1 MNKQK
6 NAESKKNPLKLILNV
21 IFYILVAILLFF
33 AAISITTRITNGK
46 IGSSQYLVIISSSME
61 GEEKEEYDIKTI
73 KVKSLIK
80 VDLVE
85 NDSFY
90 STLKKGD
97 IITFNYLSLG
107 NETIT
112 HRIVEDPILTDGV
125 YKYKVQGDAVTDDY
139 QTLYSDGRTGEI
151 IGKVTFVS
159 YPIGVFYFF
168 INSKLGTVILVI
180 LPSSAICI
188 YEIAKVIFIVS
199 ERKRLKKEVEVNKT
213 VDEKDAEIERLK
225 KLLEEKKEKEE

>member
-6 NAESKKNPLKLILNV
+6 NTESKKNPVKIVLNI
-21 IFYILVAILLFF
+21 IFYVLVAILLFF
-33 AAISITTRITNGK
+33 AAISITTRITKGK

-80 VDLVE
+80 IDLVKDD
-85 NDSFY
+85 NFY
-90 STLKKGD
+90 SSLKKGD
-97 IITFNYLSLG
+97 VITFNYIYLG

-112 HRIVEDPILTDGV
+112 HRIVEDPILDKGV
-125 YKYKVQGDAVTDDY
+125 YKYKVQGDAVSDDY

-159 YPIGVFYFF
+159 YPIGLFYFF
-168 INSKLGTVILVI
+168 INSKVGMVVLVI

-188 YEIAKVIFIVS
+188 YEIFKVIFIIS
-199 ERKRLKKEVEVNKT
+199 ERKRVQKEEVVNKT
-213 VDEKDAEIERLK
+213 VEEKDAEIERLK
-225 KLLEEKKEKEE
+225 KLLDEKKEKEE